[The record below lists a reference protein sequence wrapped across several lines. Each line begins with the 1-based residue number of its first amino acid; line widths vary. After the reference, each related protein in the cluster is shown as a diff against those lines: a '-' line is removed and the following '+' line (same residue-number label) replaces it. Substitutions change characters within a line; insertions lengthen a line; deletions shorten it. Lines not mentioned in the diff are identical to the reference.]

1 MLAHALPHLSAQVF
15 EKHLTGKDSQ
25 WRIAGNILPL
35 FMLPKARQDEIR
47 QQRKDYLL
55 CVVALGIYDNDK
67 GWMRFEVHD
76 DVHRCGLAACNSS
89 KRHFRKS

>member
-47 QQRKDYLL
+47 QQRKDYEAKMKQR
-55 CVVALGIYDNDK
+55 VKDAQSN
-67 GWMRFEVHD
+67 
-76 DVHRCGLAACNSS
+76 
-89 KRHFRKS
+89 KS